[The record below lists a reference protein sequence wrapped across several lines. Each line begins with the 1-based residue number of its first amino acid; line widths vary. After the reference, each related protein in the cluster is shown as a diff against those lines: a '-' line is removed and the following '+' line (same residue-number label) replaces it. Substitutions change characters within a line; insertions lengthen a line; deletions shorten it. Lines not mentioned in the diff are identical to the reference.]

1 MLKPYTSN
9 FTICI
14 VISFQIFISFYI
26 PYWRGGDWAEG
37 GGTFEYFQS
46 YSSTFSPNDRSVKSF
61 FCQKNRFTKRMSISN
76 LRVSTRILVF
86 RLQHAIPNFN
96 KQNIRYFWFFPYV
109 SNKSFFKKCKNF
121 GVYVFFCSTSY
132 FLSFIFTKSFRQ
144 VL

>member
-26 PYWRGGDWAEG
+26 PYWKG
-37 GGTFEYFQS
+37 GGGGEGAGGRNFEYFQS
-46 YSSTFSPNDRSVKSF
+46 YSSTFSLNDRSVKSF

-76 LRVSTRILVF
+76 LRVSTLILVF

-109 SNKSFFKKCKNF
+109 SSKSFFSE
-121 GVYVFFCSTSY
+121 VYKFRSICSLLLYLIFLIFYLYKVF
-132 FLSFIFTKSFRQ
+132 
-144 VL
+144 